1 MYGLFG
7 QSNDNQVIDS
17 QIVNLTIKEYS
28 EAFGVSDTTTRT
40 KVREN
45 QVKAYKQNNKWL
57 IEVNKCEI
65 PDPVD
70 NIDSQLISGSD
81 TLTNVVNQLNSQLEY
96 FKERVAVLELEMNEQ
111 KKRHDTILL
120 KMTDQN
126 QLLLQQSS
134 KKPFWRIW

>member
-1 MYGLFG
+1 MFG

-17 QIVNLTIKEYS
+17 QVVNLKIKEYS

-40 KVREN
+40 KVREK

-57 IEVNKCEI
+57 IKVNKCEI

-70 NIDSQLISGSD
+70 NIHSQLISGSD
-81 TLTNVVNQLNSQLEY
+81 TLTNVVNQLNSQLDY

-134 KKPFWRIW
+134 KKPFWKIW

>member
-1 MYGLFG
+1 MFG
-7 QSNDNQVIDS
+7 QSNDNQVINS

-28 EAFGVSDTTTRT
+28 ESFGVSDTTTRT
-40 KVREN
+40 KVREK

>member
-1 MYGLFG
+1 MFG

-17 QIVNLTIKEYS
+17 QVVNLTIKEYS

-40 KVREN
+40 KVREKR
-45 QVKAYKQNNKWL
+45 VKAYKQNNKWL
-57 IEVNKCEI
+57 IKVNKCEI

-81 TLTNVVNQLNSQLEY
+81 TLTNVVNQLNSQLDY

-134 KKPFWRIW
+134 KKPFWKIW

>member
-1 MYGLFG
+1 MFG

-28 EAFGVSDTTTRT
+28 ESFGVSDTTTRT

-134 KKPFWRIW
+134 KKPFWMIW

>member
-1 MYGLFG
+1 LFG

>member
-1 MYGLFG
+1 MCGLFG
-7 QSNDNQVIDS
+7 QSNNNQVIDS

-40 KVREN
+40 KVREK

-120 KMTDQN
+120 KMPDQN

>member
-1 MYGLFG
+1 MCGLFG

-17 QIVNLTIKEYS
+17 QVVNLTIKEYS
-28 EAFGVSDTTTRT
+28 EAFGVSDTTTRS
-40 KVREN
+40 KVREKR
-45 QVKAYKQNNKWL
+45 VKAYKQNNKWL
-57 IEVNKCEI
+57 IKVNKCEI

-70 NIDSQLISGSD
+70 NIDGQLISGSD
-81 TLTNVVNQLNSQLEY
+81 TLTNVVNQLNSQLDY

-134 KKPFWRIW
+134 KKPFWKIW

>member
-1 MYGLFG
+1 MCGLFG

-17 QIVNLTIKEYS
+17 QVVNLTIKEYS

-40 KVREN
+40 KVREK

-57 IEVNKCEI
+57 IKVNKCEI

-70 NIDSQLISGSD
+70 NINSQLVSGSD
-81 TLTNVVNQLNSQLEY
+81 TLTNVVNQLNSQLDY

-134 KKPFWRIW
+134 KKPFWKIW

>member
-1 MYGLFG
+1 MCGLFG

-17 QIVNLTIKEYS
+17 QVVNLTIKEYS

-40 KVREN
+40 KVREKR
-45 QVKAYKQNNKWL
+45 VKAYKQNNKWL
-57 IEVNKCEI
+57 IKVNKCEI

-70 NIDSQLISGSD
+70 NINSQLVSGSD
-81 TLTNVVNQLNSQLEY
+81 TLTNVVNQLNSQLDY

-134 KKPFWRIW
+134 KKPFWKIW

>member
-1 MYGLFG
+1 MCNLFG
-7 QSNDNQVIDS
+7 QSNDSQVIDS

-40 KVREN
+40 KVREK

-57 IEVNKCEI
+57 IKVNKCEI

-81 TLTNVVNQLNSQLEY
+81 TLTNVVNQLNSQLDY

-134 KKPFWRIW
+134 KKPFWKIW

>member
-1 MYGLFG
+1 MCGLFG

-40 KVREN
+40 KVREK

>member
-1 MYGLFG
+1 VCGLFG

>member
-1 MYGLFG
+1 MFG

-17 QIVNLTIKEYS
+17 QVVNLTIKEYS
-28 EAFGVSDTTTRT
+28 EAFGVSDTTTRA
-40 KVREN
+40 KVREK
-45 QVKAYKQNNKWL
+45 QVEAYKQNNKWL
-57 IEVNKCEI
+57 IKVNKCEI
-65 PDPVD
+65 PAPVD
-70 NIDSQLISGSD
+70 NINSQLISGSD
-81 TLTNVVNQLNSQLEY
+81 TLTNVVNQLNSQLDY

-134 KKPFWRIW
+134 KKPFWKIW

>member
-1 MYGLFG
+1 MFG
-7 QSNDNQVIDS
+7 QSNDDQVIDN
-17 QIVNLTIKEYS
+17 QVVNLTIKEYS
-28 EAFGVSDTTTRT
+28 AAFGVSDTTTRT
-40 KVREN
+40 KVREK
-45 QVKAYKQNNKWL
+45 QVSAYKQNNKWL

-65 PDPVD
+65 PDLVD

-96 FKERVAVLELEMNEQ
+96 FKERVSVLELEMNEQ

-126 QLLLQQSS
+126 QLLLQSIN
-134 KKPFWRIW
+134 KKPFWQFW

>member
-1 MYGLFG
+1 MCGLFG

-17 QIVNLTIKEYS
+17 QVVNLTIKEYS

-40 KVREN
+40 KVREIR
-45 QVKAYKQNNKWL
+45 VKAYKQNNKWL
-57 IEVNKCEI
+57 IKVNKCEI

-81 TLTNVVNQLNSQLEY
+81 TLTNVVNQLNSQLDY

-134 KKPFWRIW
+134 KKPFWKIW

>member
-1 MYGLFG
+1 MCGLFG

-17 QIVNLTIKEYS
+17 QVVNLTIKEYS

-40 KVREN
+40 KVREKR
-45 QVKAYKQNNKWL
+45 VKAYKQNNKWL
-57 IEVNKCEI
+57 IKVNKCEI

-70 NIDSQLISGSD
+70 NINSQLISGSD
-81 TLTNVVNQLNSQLEY
+81 TLTNVVNQLNSQLDY

-134 KKPFWRIW
+134 KKPFWKIW

>member
-1 MYGLFG
+1 MFG
-7 QSNDNQVIDS
+7 QSNNNQVIDG
-17 QIVNLTIKEYS
+17 QIVKLTIKEYS
-28 EAFGVSDTTTRT
+28 AAFGVSDTTTRT
-40 KVREN
+40 KVREK
-45 QVKAYKQNNKWL
+45 QVSAYKQNNKWL

-70 NIDSQLISGSD
+70 NIDNQLISGSD
-81 TLTNVVNQLNSQLEY
+81 TLTNIDKELNSQLEY
-96 FKERVAVLELEMNEQ
+96 FKERVSVLELEMNEQ

-120 KMTDQN
+120 KMADQN

>member
-1 MYGLFG
+1 MFG

-17 QIVNLTIKEYS
+17 QVVNLTIKEYS

-40 KVREN
+40 KVREKR
-45 QVKAYKQNNKWL
+45 VKAYK
-57 IEVNKCEI
+57 
-65 PDPVD
+65 DPVD
-70 NIDSQLISGSD
+70 NINSQLISGSD
-81 TLTNVVNQLNSQLEY
+81 TLTNVVNQLNSQLDY

-134 KKPFWRIW
+134 KKPFWKIW

>member
-1 MYGLFG
+1 MFG
-7 QSNDNQVIDS
+7 QSNDNQVMDS

-40 KVREN
+40 KVREKR
-45 QVKAYKQNNKWL
+45 VKAYKQNNKWL
-57 IEVNKCEI
+57 IKVNKCEI

-70 NIDSQLISGSD
+70 NINSQLISGSD
-81 TLTNVVNQLNSQLEY
+81 TLTNVVNQLNSQLDY

-134 KKPFWRIW
+134 KKPFWKIW

>member
-1 MYGLFG
+1 MCGLFG

-17 QIVNLTIKEYS
+17 QVVNLTIKEYS

-40 KVREN
+40 KVREKR
-45 QVKAYKQNNKWL
+45 VKAYKQNNKWL
-57 IEVNKCEI
+57 IKVNKCEI

-81 TLTNVVNQLNSQLEY
+81 TLTNVVNQLNSQLDY

-134 KKPFWRIW
+134 KKPFWKIW

>member
-1 MYGLFG
+1 MCGLFG

-17 QIVNLTIKEYS
+17 QVVNLTIKEYS

-40 KVREN
+40 KVREK

-57 IEVNKCEI
+57 IKVNKCEI

-70 NIDSQLISGSD
+70 NINSQLISGSD
-81 TLTNVVNQLNSQLEY
+81 TLTNVVNQLNSQLDY

-134 KKPFWRIW
+134 KKPFWKIW

>member
-1 MYGLFG
+1 MCGLFG

-17 QIVNLTIKEYS
+17 QVVNLTIKEYS

-40 KVREN
+40 KVREK

-57 IEVNKCEI
+57 IKVNKCEI

-81 TLTNVVNQLNSQLEY
+81 TLTNVVNQLNSQLDY

-134 KKPFWRIW
+134 MKPFWKIW

>member
-1 MYGLFG
+1 MVFG
-7 QSNDNQVIDS
+7 QSSDNQVMDG
-17 QIVNLTIKEYS
+17 QIVKLTIKEYS
-28 EAFGVSDTTTRT
+28 VAFGVSDTTTRT
-40 KVREN
+40 KVREK

-57 IEVNKCEI
+57 IEVDKCEV

-70 NIDSQLISGSD
+70 NIDSQVIGGSD
-81 TLTNVVNQLNSQLEY
+81 TLTNVVKQLNSQLEY
-96 FKERVAVLELEMNEQ
+96 FKERVSVLELEMNEQ

-120 KMTDQN
+120 KMADQN

>member
-1 MYGLFG
+1 MFG

-17 QIVNLTIKEYS
+17 QVVNLTIKEYS

-40 KVREN
+40 KVREKR
-45 QVKAYKQNNKWL
+45 VKAYKQNNKWL
-57 IEVNKCEI
+57 IKVNKCEI

-70 NIDSQLISGSD
+70 NINSQLISGSD
-81 TLTNVVNQLNSQLEY
+81 TLTNVVNQLNSQLDY

-134 KKPFWRIW
+134 KKPFWKIW

>member
-1 MYGLFG
+1 MFG
-7 QSNDNQVIDS
+7 QSNDNQVIGS

-70 NIDSQLISGSD
+70 DIDSQLISGSD

>member
-1 MYGLFG
+1 MFG

-17 QIVNLTIKEYS
+17 QVVNLTIKEYS

-40 KVREN
+40 KVREKR
-45 QVKAYKQNNKWL
+45 VKAYKQNNKWL
-57 IEVNKCEI
+57 IKVNKCEI

-70 NIDSQLISGSD
+70 NINSQMISGSD
-81 TLTNVVNQLNSQLEY
+81 TLTNVVNQLNSQLDY

-134 KKPFWRIW
+134 KKPFWKIW

>member
-1 MYGLFG
+1 MFG

-40 KVREN
+40 KVREKR
-45 QVKAYKQNNKWL
+45 VKAYKQNNKWL
-57 IEVNKCEI
+57 IKVNKCEI

-70 NIDSQLISGSD
+70 NINSQLISGSD
-81 TLTNVVNQLNSQLEY
+81 TLTNVVNQLNSQLDY

-134 KKPFWRIW
+134 KKPFWKIW

>member
-1 MYGLFG
+1 MFG
-7 QSNDNQVIDS
+7 QSNDNQVIGS
-17 QIVNLTIKEYS
+17 QVVNLTIKEYS

-40 KVREN
+40 KVREK

-57 IEVNKCEI
+57 IEVNKYEI
-65 PDPVD
+65 PDRVD
-70 NIDSQLISGSD
+70 DIDSQLISGSD

>member
-1 MYGLFG
+1 MFG

>member
-1 MYGLFG
+1 MFG
-7 QSNDNQVIDS
+7 QSNDSQVIDS

-40 KVREN
+40 KVREKR
-45 QVKAYKQNNKWL
+45 VKAYKQNNKWL
-57 IEVNKCEI
+57 IKVNKCEI

-70 NIDSQLISGSD
+70 NINSQLISGSD
-81 TLTNVVNQLNSQLEY
+81 TLTNVVNQLNSQLDY

-134 KKPFWRIW
+134 KKPFWKIW

>member
-1 MYGLFG
+1 MFG

-17 QIVNLTIKEYS
+17 QVVNLTIKEYS

-40 KVREN
+40 KVREKR
-45 QVKAYKQNNKWL
+45 VKAYKQNNKWL
-57 IEVNKCEI
+57 IQVNKCEI

-70 NIDSQLISGSD
+70 NINSQLISGSD
-81 TLTNVVNQLNSQLEY
+81 TLTNVVNQLNSQLDY

-134 KKPFWRIW
+134 KKPFWKIW

>member
-1 MYGLFG
+1 MFG
-7 QSNDNQVIDS
+7 QSNDSQVIDS

-40 KVREN
+40 KVREK

-57 IEVNKCEI
+57 IKVNKCEI

-81 TLTNVVNQLNSQLEY
+81 TLTNVVNQLNSQLDY

>member
-1 MYGLFG
+1 VCGLFG

-17 QIVNLTIKEYS
+17 QVVNLTIKEYS

-40 KVREN
+40 KVREKR
-45 QVKAYKQNNKWL
+45 VKAYKQNNKWL
-57 IEVNKCEI
+57 IKVNKCEI

-70 NIDSQLISGSD
+70 NINSQLISGSD
-81 TLTNVVNQLNSQLEY
+81 TLTNVVNQLNSQLDY

-134 KKPFWRIW
+134 KKPFWKIW

>member
-1 MYGLFG
+1 MCGLFG

-17 QIVNLTIKEYS
+17 QVVNLTIKEYS

-40 KVREN
+40 KVREK

-57 IEVNKCEI
+57 IKVNKCEI

-81 TLTNVVNQLNSQLEY
+81 TLTNVVNQLNSQLDY

-134 KKPFWRIW
+134 KKPFWKIW

>member
-1 MYGLFG
+1 MCGLFG

>member
-1 MYGLFG
+1 VCGLFG

-17 QIVNLTIKEYS
+17 QVVNLTIKEYS

-40 KVREN
+40 KVREKR
-45 QVKAYKQNNKWL
+45 VKAYKQNNKWL
-57 IEVNKCEI
+57 IKVNKCEI

-81 TLTNVVNQLNSQLEY
+81 TLTNVVNQLNSQLDY

-134 KKPFWRIW
+134 KKPFWKIW

>member
-1 MYGLFG
+1 MFG

-40 KVREN
+40 KVREK
-45 QVKAYKQNNKWL
+45 QVKSYKQNNKWL